1 MSIAEEQ
8 AIQQAVAALQALAR
22 DLRRPRPTDWTP
34 EGADEHTARRIEA
47 IVQKLQADA
56 KQ

>member
-22 DLRRPRPTDWTP
+22 DLRRTRPSNWTP
-34 EGADEHTARRIEA
+34 AEADERTAQRIEA
-47 IVQKLQADA
+47 IAQKLQADA
-56 KQ
+56 RQ

>member
-1 MSIAEEQ
+1 MSITEEQ
-8 AIQQAVAALQALAR
+8 AIRQAVAALQALAR

-56 KQ
+56 RQ

>member
-1 MSIAEEQ
+1 MSIAEQE

-22 DLRRPRPTDWTP
+22 DLRRPRPIDWTP
-34 EGADEHTARRIEA
+34 EGADEYTARRIEA
-47 IVQKLQADA
+47 IAEKLQVDA

>member
-8 AIQQAVAALQALAR
+8 AIQQAVAALLALAK
-22 DLRRPRPTDWTP
+22 DLRRPRPSDWTP
-34 EGADEHTARRIEA
+34 EGADEHAARRIEA

-56 KQ
+56 RQ